1 MLKHSEKIIL
11 ILIRKALNCKY
22 RTDLSRFQNMDW
34 NEVMDIA
41 SIQGVLGVC
50 LDGLTSIL
58 SILPDDQNIGLS
70 LDQKMEW
77 MVKSH

>member
-1 MLKHSEKIIL
+1 
-11 ILIRKALNCKY
+11 
-22 RTDLSRFQNMDW
+22 MDW